1 MIAIAPSGF
10 FASHSSILAILGFLV
25 SLLQFFWLSV
35 FIPDSAQL
43 KRLADRIYNRMQ
55 GLGLSGTQLSERC
68 SLAALHLFENNA
80 APALT
85 RDRIAKILMNRQD
98 VPARSAA
105 RVITYP
111 ELRVLAS
118 VLQVST
124 EWLIG
129 QSENRDPVVWNVLAQ
144 PDRFQSIAN
153 LIQHYEGDSQQT
165 TIWSRHPAYP
175 LVTEDYARAINQIH
189 FTRKDGTSNRP
200 LIEFYNTVARARR
213 KWILRS
219 NRPFTYVSIIFKD
232 DIEQMLMG
240 RDDYSLISK
249 TILTRNLQ
257 FMIDCIMNEAYKV
270 RLIIGDETL
279 LSEPLR
285 NYESLAT
292 TDDQFSFWNYHNGDI
307 GWSEHPC
314 YVDTHNRLLN
324 DIIRQAPYAEI
335 SETVQFLKSL
345 KAGVK

>member
-1 MIAIAPSGF
+1 MNAIAPGGF
-10 FASHSSILAILGFLV
+10 FASHSSILAVLGFLV
-25 SLLQFFWLSV
+25 SLLQLLLLSV

-68 SLAALHLFENNA
+68 SLAALHLFENNI

-98 VPARSAA
+98 LPARSAA

-111 ELRVLAS
+111 ELKVLAS

-144 PDRFQSIAN
+144 PDRFQSMAN
-153 LIQHYEGDSQQT
+153 LIQHYEERSQQT
-165 TIWSRHPAYP
+165 TIWSRHPPYP
-175 LVTEDYARAINQIH
+175 LVTEDFSRAINQIH
-189 FTRKDGTSNRP
+189 FTRKDGTGNRP

-213 KWILRS
+213 KWILRP

-232 DIEQMLMG
+232 DLEQMITG
-240 RDDYSLISK
+240 RDNYSLISK
-249 TILTRNLQ
+249 TILARNLQ
-257 FMIDCIMNEAYKV
+257 FMIDTITNSAYNV
-270 RLIIGDETL
+270 RLIIGDERL
-279 LSEPLR
+279 LTDPLR
-285 NYESLAT
+285 NYDSVAT
-292 TDDQFSFWNYHNGDI
+292 TDEQFSFWNYHNGDI
-307 GWSEHPC
+307 GWSEHAH
-314 YVDTHNRLLN
+314 YVDAHNRLLN
-324 DIIRQAPYAEI
+324 DIIRQAPYAEPC
-335 SETVQFLKSL
+335 ETVAFLKSL
-345 KAGVK
+345 KARS

>member
-1 MIAIAPSGF
+1 MIATAPGGF
-10 FASHSSILAILGFLV
+10 SASQSAISASLHFFIP
-25 SLLQFFWLSV
+25 LLQFLWLTV
-35 FIPDSAQL
+35 LAADSAQL

-68 SLAALHLFENNA
+68 RLAALHLFENNV

-153 LIQHYEGDSQQT
+153 LIQHYEADCQQT
-165 TIWSRHPAYP
+165 TVWSRHPAYP
-175 LVTEDYARAINQIH
+175 LVTEDYARAVNQIN

-232 DIEQMLMG
+232 DLEQMVTG
-240 RDDYSLISK
+240 RDNYSLISK
-249 TILTRNLQ
+249 TILARNLQ
-257 FMIDCIMNEAYKV
+257 FMIDSLTNEALKI
-270 RLIIGDETL
+270 RLIVGDEGL
-279 LSEPLR
+279 LAEPLR

-292 TDDQFSFWNYHNGDI
+292 TDEQFSFWNYHNGDI
-307 GWSEHPC
+307 GWSEHPH
-314 YVDTHNRLLN
+314 YVDAHNRLLN
-324 DIIRQAPYAEI
+324 DIIRQALYAETG
-335 SETVQFLKSL
+335 ETVQFLRSL
-345 KAGVK
+345 KASVK